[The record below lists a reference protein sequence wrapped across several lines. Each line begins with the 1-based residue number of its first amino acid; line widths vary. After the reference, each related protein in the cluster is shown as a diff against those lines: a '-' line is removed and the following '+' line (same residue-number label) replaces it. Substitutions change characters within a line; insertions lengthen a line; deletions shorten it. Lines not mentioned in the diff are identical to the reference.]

1 MRTWR
6 SGPPALAAAAVL
18 LAAACTPGEPPERP
32 EGSPTPLPTDFE
44 GEVPPGVGG
53 EPLRHLHGPGADA
66 PDILGDELGVR
77 IDSLGEAFLISS
89 NSEEWHLLMDPE
101 TGEALWQ
108 GRRRIER
115 FSVAG
120 DGSEVLVLTGDR
132 GRTSVVDD
140 TGRTVWRG
148 TQGREEFVGG
158 TVVRRPLRWSPGDP
172 YGEYTV
178 LDTEGRELWDY
189 TFEPPPEGGDGGGE
203 GADAEDPDAEGSG
216 DPDSG
221 GEDPGEDDPD
231 RLGVPVAARDGVL
244 LLDDGAGL
252 LQARG
257 LGAGDEGGGDGAG
270 DLLWYVDGQHP
281 DLAGAA
287 PGQRP
292 RPQVVGGFDLPAD
305 AEGDGGTESP
315 EPTATGD
322 PATGEPT
329 GEDTDASASPAPGSG
344 PSGSADPSASDGGS
358 ARPTVLVRWSLPE
371 DPSVLSLH
379 DLRTGEI
386 LWSLPEPGANPAA
399 DPYAPAP
406 LGGALYDDS
415 TRTLLLP
422 QASGATPLI
431 AVDLAA
437 GEIRWEFEDDAERAI
452 TPAFALGGYVYG
464 DSSAADDPTTAQVV
478 LEAETK
484 DVAAEGLDAYVE
496 AATAGGYSIVVSG
509 RQRFVFPPAGPPGAP
524 TGTGG

>member
-6 SGPPALAAAAVL
+6 SGPPAVAAAAVL
-18 LAAACTPGEPPERP
+18 LAAACTPAGPPERP
-32 EGSPTPLPTDFE
+32 DSSPSPLPTDFE

-53 EPLRHLHGPGADA
+53 EPLRHLHGPGAEG

-77 IDSLGEAFLISS
+77 IDSLGDAFLISS
-89 NSEEWHLLMDPE
+89 NSEERHLLMDPE

-115 FSVAG
+115 FALDG
-120 DGSEVLVLTGDR
+120 DGSEVLVLAGER
-132 GRTSVVDD
+132 GRTAVVDD
-140 TGRTVWRG
+140 TGATVWRG
-148 TQGREEFVGG
+148 TQGREEFLGG
-158 TVVRRPLRWSPGDP
+158 VVVRRPLRWSPGDP

-189 TFEPPPEGGDGGGE
+189 TFEPPPEDEAGNSEDEDGGG
-203 GADAEDPDAEGSG
+203 AAEPPG
-216 DPDSG
+216 G
-221 GEDPGEDDPD
+221 GERGDDPD
-231 RLGVPVAARDGVL
+231 RLGVPVAARGGVL

-257 LGAGDEGGGDGAG
+257 VGGGDEGDEDGGGDSAG
-270 DLLWYVDGQHP
+270 DLLWYVDGRHP

-292 RPQVVGGFDLPAD
+292 RPQVVGGFDLPA
-305 AEGDGGTESP
+305 GTGP
-315 EPTATGD
+315 ADHGATGSAEPSEPGKPSGGIGA
-322 PATGEPT
+322 PATPR
-329 GEDTDASASPAPGSG
+329 
-344 PSGSADPSASDGGS
+344 PSASAPSGG
-358 ARPTVLVRWSLPE
+358 ADRPAVLVRWSLPE

-386 LWSLPEPGANPAA
+386 LWSLVEPGANPAA

-406 LGGALYDDS
+406 LGGALYDAA

-437 GEIRWEFEDDAERAI
+437 GEIRWEFEDEAERAI

-464 DSSAADDPTTAQVV
+464 DSSAADDPATAQVV
-478 LEAETK
+478 LEADTK

-496 AATAGGYSIVVSG
+496 AATARGYSVVVSG
-509 RQRFVFPPAGPPGAP
+509 RQRFVFPPAGTAGPGAP